1 MMRRAA
7 LALAFVVALGGFS
20 LGRATAEDR
29 INATIRCATTA
40 EDTLAHVRLVS
51 FSRDDDGSV
60 RVVYRCKR
68 IGY

>member
-20 LGRATAEDR
+20 LGRATAGAR
-29 INATIRCATTA
+29 ITATVRCAHPA
-40 EDTLAHVRLVS
+40 EDSLAHVRLVS
-51 FSRDDDGSV
+51 FTRNDDGSIDV
-60 RVVYRCKR
+60 SYRCKR